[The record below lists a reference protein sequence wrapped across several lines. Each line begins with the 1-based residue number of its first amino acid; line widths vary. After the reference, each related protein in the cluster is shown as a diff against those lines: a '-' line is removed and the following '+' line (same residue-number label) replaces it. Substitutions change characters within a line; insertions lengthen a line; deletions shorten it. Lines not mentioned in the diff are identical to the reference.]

1 MERCAMSDTDAVA
14 AALVGLRLREREL
27 ELDACAI
34 RARVEEIR
42 DLIGLLEHGTRR
54 RPGRPHRRTVVEMPD
69 RVGGGIHEQETTES
83 AA

>member
-1 MERCAMSDTDAVA
+1 MSDTDAVA

-42 DLIGLLEHGTRR
+42 DLIGLLEHGSRR
-54 RPGRPHRRTVVEMPD
+54 RPGRPRSRPTVLEMPD
-69 RVGGGIHEQETTES
+69 RVEGGQHEPETTEN

>member
-1 MERCAMSDTDAVA
+1 MSDTVT
-14 AALVGLRLREREL
+14 AALEGLKIREREL

-42 DLIGLLEHGTRR
+42 DLIGLLEHGPRR
-54 RPGRPHRRTVVEMPD
+54 KAGRPRNRSTVIDMPD
-69 RVGGGIHEQETTES
+69 RVDGGVHETNLTHEPQDT

>member
-1 MERCAMSDTDAVA
+1 MSDADVVA

-54 RPGRPHRRTVVEMPD
+54 RPGKPRNRPTVLEMPD
-69 RVGGGIHEQETTES
+69 RVAGGIHTPETEET